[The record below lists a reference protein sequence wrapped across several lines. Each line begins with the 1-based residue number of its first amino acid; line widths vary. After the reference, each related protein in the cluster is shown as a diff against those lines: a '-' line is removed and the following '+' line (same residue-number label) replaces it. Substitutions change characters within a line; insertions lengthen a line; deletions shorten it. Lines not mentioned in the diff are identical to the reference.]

1 MATLGGV
8 SRPPSHAA
16 PRLPHIPHP
25 LSRLGDP
32 ETISVRGFSRASDKQ
47 PAEPPLVPD
56 KPASGAQGYG
66 KEPMDQPSSG
76 RRKEREREPEPRR
89 VSRGSLQHIP
99 EGVEVAFEAEP
110 DKPRLPVFGQRA
122 DLESRT
128 ESRMSQISRI
138 SNTSRPGTQLRIEID
153 ELEHQLREKVISSGY
168 FTVRQLFKANDPEGR
183 GQLNRDV
190 LLMVLMKFLG
200 RFITPRQFQQLLL
213 RFKLH
218 ERAIIKCDEFYAA
231 ARDPI
236 PTRAASWFDP
246 VNRHSDKILAT
257 ASQVHSQLKEKVKQ
271 RFLDL
276 TEILPQKN
284 TEGPIRILVPEFR
297 DMLKQLGYHMEDE
310 EFEKLWRRYDTD
322 GLGVIKEDVLMRKLG
337 NEFRNGMAYN
347 SEGSARRSCDQMSL
361 EDSPRLTRSLT
372 KAEHERKASLDI
384 EKWLKDKF
392 REGYNLMKEEFE
404 KYDTGKTGKVRH
416 RAFLSVLATFGLH
429 LKDEHFNI
437 FLARCNLENNKAGVK
452 YIDFLKNFQDRSE
465 KGIPHK
471 ILNNAKHKFNCEGS
485 ISLCSTMTA
494 IEAKLTSLFQSD
506 FLALLATFHKIDKL
520 ETNVISQQEFRAA
533 IESRFGVEIT
543 DEEFELLID
552 RISLDEDGNVR
563 YPQFMA
569 MFDSRKGVSS
579 LFDEKSATIPRRK
592 GLHEKQSLNQL
603 EEDRTYGRTPEQLF
617 GIIKTLLNKQYQE
630 VEKEFEELDEINSRR
645 LNHETMYR
653 LLKRFDICPEVT
665 RGEIRRLWET
675 LITNQDKTLD
685 FLEFVRHFGHSPKS
699 ACFPNAKISPPKKGD
714 CNLRMRSKNLNCASD
729 ILVDS
734 VRAKVDY
741 LWDDLRKQFQELDLY
756 RTGFVSKEE
765 FKDILTELCMHL
777 NEYECE
783 MLAKKFEI
791 NGDGRVSYL
800 EFLEPFAMR
809 RQQWREG
816 SNMVAVLQHP
826 NTHLAA
832 QQTDH
837 HSTGLDTITTRL
849 RRKLQGEWKP
859 LRRAF
864 KKLDNT
870 SSGYLSLPEF
880 RAVLK
885 LCNLL
890 LNENE
895 VYHIMSKFDE
905 NMEGKID
912 YKKFLEETYKKE
924 RCPQDVP
931 KRFRANEIVTIVK

>member
-1 MATLGGV
+1 MAATGGV
-8 SRPPSHAA
+8 SRPASHAS
-16 PRLPHIPHP
+16 PRLQHIQHP

-32 ETISVRGFSRASDKQ
+32 ETITVRGFSRGSDK
-47 PAEPPLVPD
+47 PAAEPPLVAAR
-56 KPASGAQGYG
+56 PAASARSYG
-66 KEPMDQPSSG
+66 KEQ
-76 RRKEREREPEPRR
+76 RERQPEPRR
-89 VSRGSLQHIP
+89 GTLQHIP
-99 EGVEVAFEAEP
+99 EGVEVVFGADP

-122 DLESRT
+122 DLEGRT
-128 ESRMSQISRI
+128 ESRMSQSSRI
-138 SNTSRPGTQLRIEID
+138 STTSRPGTQLRIEID
-153 ELEHQLREKVISSGY
+153 ELEHQLREKIISNGY
-168 FTVRQLFKANDPEGR
+168 FAVKQLFKANDPEGR

-190 LLMVLMKFLG
+190 LHMVLTKFLG

-213 RFKLH
+213 RFKLN
-218 ERAIIKCDEFYAA
+218 ERAIIKCEEFYAA

-236 PTRAASWFDP
+236 SSEAASWLDP
-246 VNRHSDKILAT
+246 VNRHSDKVLAT
-257 ASQVHSQLKEKVKQ
+257 ASRVHSQLKEKVRQ
-271 RFLDL
+271 RILDL
-276 TEILPQKN
+276 TEVLPQKN
-284 TEGPIRILVPEFR
+284 TEGPVRMLVPEFR
-297 DMLKQLGYHMEDE
+297 DMLKQLGYHLEDE

-322 GLGVIKEDVLMRKLG
+322 GLGVIKGEVLMRKLG
-337 NEFRNGMAYN
+337 NEFRNGMAPN
-347 SEGSARRSCDQMSL
+347 REGSARSSCEQMSL
-361 EDSPRLTRSLT
+361 EDSPRLTRTLT

-404 KYDTGKTGKVRH
+404 KYDTEETGKVLH
-416 RAFLSVLATFGLH
+416 RDFLTVLATFGLH
-429 LKDEHFNI
+429 LKDEHFHL
-437 FLARCNLENNKAGVK
+437 FLARCNLENSKAGVK
-452 YIDFLKNFQDRSE
+452 YIDFLRNFQDRSE

-471 ILNNAKHKFNCEGS
+471 ILNNPKHKFNCEGS
-485 ISLCSTMTA
+485 ISLCSTVTA

-506 FLALLATFHKIDKL
+506 FLALLGTFQKIDKL
-520 ETNVISQQEFRAA
+520 EMNVISQQEFRAA

-552 RISLDEDGNVR
+552 RISLDEDGNVQ

-579 LFDEKSATIPRRK
+579 LFDEKSAILSRRK
-592 GLHEKQSLNQL
+592 QSSNQL
-603 EEDRTYGRTPEQLF
+603 DEERGYGRTPEQLF
-617 GIIKTLLNKQYQE
+617 RIIKTLLDKQYQE

-665 RGEIRRLWET
+665 RGEIRRLWQT

-714 CNLRMRSKNLNCASD
+714 CDLRMRSKNLNCASD

-741 LWDDLRKQFQELDLY
+741 LWDDLRKEFQELDPY

-765 FKDILTELCMHL
+765 FKDILTELCMNL

-783 MLAKKFEI
+783 MLAKKFEV

-800 EFLEPFAMR
+800 DFLKPFAMR
-809 RQQWREG
+809 RHQWREG

-826 NTHLAA
+826 NTHF
-832 QQTDH
+832 TER
-837 HSTGLDTITTRL
+837 HSTGLDTVTARL

-864 KKLDNT
+864 KKLDST

-885 LCNLL
+885 LCDLL
-890 LNENE
+890 LNEDE

-924 RCPQDVP
+924 RSHVVQQ
-931 KRFRANEIVTIVK
+931 

>member
-1 MATLGGV
+1 MGRMCQRSSIQPTRHLNLDVWKPFNYNDLRKIVGLSILVVALDFGHVLQTLN
-8 SRPPSHAA
+8 
-16 PRLPHIPHP
+16 
-25 LSRLGDP
+25 
-32 ETISVRGFSRASDKQ
+32 
-47 PAEPPLVPD
+47 
-56 KPASGAQGYG
+56 
-66 KEPMDQPSSG
+66 
-76 RRKEREREPEPRR
+76 
-89 VSRGSLQHIP
+89 
-99 EGVEVAFEAEP
+99 
-110 DKPRLPVFGQRA
+110 GQRT
-122 DLESRT
+122 DLEGRT
-128 ESRMSQISRI
+128 ESRMIQSSRT
-138 SNTSRPGTQLRIEID
+138 SNRSRPGSQVRIEID
-153 ELEHQLREKVISSGY
+153 ELEHQLHEKIISSGY
-168 FTVRQLFKANDPEGR
+168 LAIKQLFKANNPEGR
-183 GQLNRDV
+183 GQLNRDI
-190 LLMVLMKFLG
+190 LLMVLTKFLG
-200 RFITPRQFQQLLL
+200 RFIAPKQFQQLLL
-213 RFKLH
+213 RFKLN
-218 ERAIIKCDEFYAA
+218 ERAIIKCEDFYAA
-231 ARDPI
+231 VRDPI
-236 PTRAASWFDP
+236 STGAALWLDP
-246 VNRHSDKILAT
+246 VSRHSDNALVT
-257 ASQVHSQLKEKVKQ
+257 ASQVHSQLKEKVRQ
-271 RFLDL
+271 RLLDL

-284 TEGPIRILVPEFR
+284 IEGPVRILVPEFR

-310 EFEKLWRRYDTD
+310 EFDKLWRRYDTD
-322 GLGVIKEDVLMRKLG
+322 GLGVIKGDVLMRKLG
-337 NEFRNGMAYN
+337 NELRNGMAHN
-347 SEGSARRSCDQMSL
+347 SEGAARKPSDQMSL
-361 EDSPRLTRSLT
+361 ESSARLTRTLT
-372 KAEHERKASLDI
+372 KAEHERKASLHI
-384 EKWLKDKF
+384 ENWLKDKF

-404 KYDTGKTGKVRH
+404 KYDPEGTGKVLH
-416 RAFLSVLATFGLH
+416 RDFLSVLATFDLH
-429 LKDEHFNI
+429 LKDEHFNL
-437 FLARCNLENNKAGVK
+437 FLARCNLENSKFGIK
-452 YIDFLKNFQDRSE
+452 YIDFLRNFQDRSE

-471 ILNNAKHKFNCEGS
+471 ILNNPKHKFNYEGS
-485 ISLCSTMTA
+485 DSLCSTVTA

-520 ETNVISQQEFRAA
+520 GRNVISQQEFRAA

-579 LFDEKSATIPRRK
+579 LFDEKISRHK
-592 GLHEKQSLNQL
+592 GLHEKQSSNQL
-603 EEDRTYGRTPEQLF
+603 DEDGKYGRTLEQLF
-617 GIIKTLLNKQYQE
+617 QIIKTLLYNQYQE

-665 RGEIRRLWET
+665 RGEIRRLWQT

-714 CNLRMRSKNLNCASD
+714 CDFRMRSKNLNCASD

-741 LWDDLRKQFQELDLY
+741 LWDDLRKEFQELDPY
-756 RTGFVSKEE
+756 CTGFVSKEE
-765 FKDILTELCMHL
+765 FKDILTELCMNL

-791 NGDGRVSYL
+791 NGDGRVFYL
-800 EFLEPFAMR
+800 DFLKPFAMR
-809 RQQWREG
+809 RQQWQEG

-826 NTHLAA
+826 NTHFTER
-832 QQTDH
+832 Q
-837 HSTGLDTITTRL
+837 SNELDSITTRL
-849 RRKLQGEWKP
+849 RQKLQGEWKS

-885 LCNLL
+885 LCDLF
-890 LNENE
+890 LNEDE

-905 NMEGKID
+905 NMEGKIN

-924 RCPQDVP
+924 RSCAEN
-931 KRFRANEIVTIVK
+931 KASNSKE

>member
-8 SRPPSHAA
+8 SRPLSQAS
-16 PRLPHIPHP
+16 PRLQHIQHP

-32 ETISVRGFSRASDKQ
+32 ETISVRGFSRASDK
-47 PAEPPLVPD
+47 PLADPPLVPD
-56 KPASGAQGYG
+56 RPALSDRSRG
-66 KEPMDQPSSG
+66 KEPMDSPHSG
-76 RRKEREREPEPRR
+76 RRKELEPNRTP
-89 VSRGSLQHIP
+89 RGSLHHIP
-99 EGVEVAFEAEP
+99 EGVEVTFGTDP
-110 DKPRLPVFGQRA
+110 DKPRLPIFGQRA
-122 DLESRT
+122 DLEGRT
-128 ESRMSQISRI
+128 ESRMSQNSRT
-138 SNTSRPGTQLRIEID
+138 SNRSRPGTQVRIEID
-153 ELEHQLREKVISSGY
+153 ELEHQLREKIISSGY
-168 FTVRQLFKANDPEGR
+168 LAIKQLFKANNPEGR
-183 GQLNRDV
+183 GQLNRDI
-190 LLMVLMKFLG
+190 LLMVLTKFLG
-200 RFITPRQFQQLLL
+200 RFIAPRQFQQLLL
-213 RFKLH
+213 RFKLN
-218 ERAIIKCDEFYAA
+218 ERATIKCEDFYAA

-236 PTRAASWFDP
+236 STGAASWLDP
-246 VNRHSDKILAT
+246 VSRHSDKALVT
-257 ASQVHSQLKEKVKQ
+257 ASQVRSQLKEKVKQ
-271 RFLDL
+271 RLLDL

-284 TEGPIRILVPEFR
+284 IEGPVRILVPEFR

-310 EFEKLWRRYDTD
+310 EFDKLWRRYDTD
-322 GLGVIKEDVLMRKLG
+322 GLGVIKGDVLMRKLG
-337 NEFRNGMAYN
+337 NEFRNGMAHN
-347 SEGSARRSCDQMSL
+347 SEGSARKPSDQMSL
-361 EDSPRLTRSLT
+361 ESSARLTRTLT
-372 KAEHERKASLDI
+372 KAEHERKASLHI
-384 EKWLKDKF
+384 ENWLKDKF

-404 KYDTGKTGKVRH
+404 KYDPEGTGKVLH
-416 RAFLSVLATFGLH
+416 RDFLSVLATFDLH
-429 LKDEHFNI
+429 LKDEHFNL
-437 FLARCNLENNKAGVK
+437 FLARCNLENSKFGIK
-452 YIDFLKNFQDRSE
+452 YIDFLRNFQDRSE

-471 ILNNAKHKFNCEGS
+471 ILNNPKHKFNYEGS
-485 ISLCSTMTA
+485 VSLCSTVTA

-520 ETNVISQQEFRAA
+520 GRNVISQQEFRAA

-579 LFDEKSATIPRRK
+579 LFDETISRHK
-592 GLHEKQSLNQL
+592 GLHEKQSSNQL
-603 EEDRTYGRTPEQLF
+603 DEDRRYGRTPEQLF
-617 GIIKTLLNKQYQE
+617 QIIKTLLYNQYQE

-665 RGEIRRLWET
+665 RGEIRRLWQT

-714 CNLRMRSKNLNCASD
+714 CDFRMRSKNLNCASD

-741 LWDDLRKQFQELDLY
+741 LWDDLRKEFQELDPY
-756 RTGFVSKEE
+756 CTGFVSKEE
-765 FKDILTELCMHL
+765 FKDILTELCMNL

-791 NGDGRVSYL
+791 NRDGRVSYL
-800 EFLEPFAMR
+800 DFLKPFAMR

-826 NTHLAA
+826 NTHFTER
-832 QQTDH
+832 Q
-837 HSTGLDTITTRL
+837 SNGLDTITTRL
-849 RRKLQGEWKP
+849 RRKLQGEWKS

-870 SSGYLSLPEF
+870 SSGYLTLPEF

-885 LCNLL
+885 LCDLL
-890 LNENE
+890 LNEDE

-905 NMEGKID
+905 NMEGKIN
-912 YKKFLEETYKKE
+912 YKKFLEESYKKE
-924 RCPQDVP
+924 RICAENQASNS
-931 KRFRANEIVTIVK
+931 KE